1 MRLLKKI
8 LKIVF
13 YLVLIIFT
21 LLLILPYVL
30 DKSKCLFAET
40 RLLAKLKEAN
50 ETKNLLLLNDIA
62 FDSRVCG
69 QKEIYNQASKMIC
82 ADFNYD
88 NFIKE
93 LNEANKTKNKR
104 KLKELDL
111 QSHRCID
118 DINISN
124 QIQDKFE
131 LYKLYWREQ
140 K

>member
-1 MRLLKKI
+1 
-8 LKIVF
+8 
-13 YLVLIIFT
+13 
-21 LLLILPYVL
+21 
-30 DKSKCLFAET
+30 
-40 RLLAKLKEAN
+40 
-50 ETKNLLLLNDIA
+50 
-62 FDSRVCG
+62 
-69 QKEIYNQASKMIC
+69 MIC

-104 KLKELDL
+104 KLKELYL

-124 QIQDKFE
+124 QIQDEFE

>member
-13 YLVLIIFT
+13 YLLLIIFT
-21 LLLILPYVL
+21 LLLILPYML
-30 DKSKCLFAET
+30 DKSKCLFVEI
-40 RLLAKLKEAN
+40 RLSAKLKEAN
-50 ETKNLLLLNDIA
+50 ETKNLLLLNGIA